1 MDNKRIW
8 LGTAPIRDDS
18 VFARAIASYY
28 APGMAE
34 ERKLFAGE
42 QIRAACIGSLGNRM
56 DIKKVIFNEP
66 ATIVFWGDGS
76 KTVVKAQNGEQFDP
90 EKGIAMAF
98 MKKYYGNKGKYFNRV
113 KKWTKEYV
121 EPATQHTLCDR
132 CKFRNVF
139 TYQEPCKSCRFISAT
154 TATKFMPKKE
164 N

>member
-1 MDNKRIW
+1 MDNKRICF
-8 LGTAPIRDDS
+8 GTAPIRDDS
-18 VFARAIASYY
+18 VIARAIASYC
-28 APGMAE
+28 APSMAE

-42 QIRAACIGSLGNRM
+42 QIRTTYTGSFVNRM

-98 MKKYYGNKGKYFNRV
+98 MKKYYGNKGNYFNRV
-113 KKWTKEYV
+113 KKWAEKYDGVGTV
-121 EPATQHTLCDR
+121 CSR
-132 CKFRNVF
+132 
-139 TYQEPCKSCRFISAT
+139 CRFQHVSFTEIPCSECRWIDRGRS
-154 TATKFMPKKE
+154 ATKFIPKKE